1 MTAARRTCWW
11 VLMVVLWV
19 PCAQAQTGVADVR
32 SDRDVEVSSTV
43 ESAVAEAEPKKRKA
57 KDSTLFWIVLVIS
70 LLFIVG
76 SASALSAI
84 GGKQPAPRNKD
95 RRGGQSAD
103 GTAGSERGKGQ

>member
-11 VLMVVLWV
+11 VLMLMLWV
-19 PCAQAQTGVADVR
+19 PCAQAQTGAADVP
-32 SDRDVEVSSTV
+32 SDRDVEVSSSA
-43 ESAVAEAEPKKRKA
+43 ESAAAQAEPKKRKA
-57 KDSTLFWIVLVIS
+57 KSSGLFWIVLVIS

-84 GGKQPAPRNKD
+84 GGKQPASRQD

-103 GTAGSERGKGQ
+103 APGGSEREKG